1 MKYRVEYAISHMG
14 GPGGWEF
21 YGNFATRP
29 EAERVAHYLRR
40 QFGRNRKDRF
50 VRSRDDLERRRA
62 DLIQRFFGR
71 LFIDGQRA
79 GMVRNGL
86 SSSPRTK
93 LGSP

>member
-40 QFGRNRKDRF
+40 QFGR
-50 VRSRDDLERRRA
+50 A
-62 DLIQRFFGR
+62 T
-71 LFIDGQRA
+71 
-79 GMVRNGL
+79 
-86 SSSPRTK
+86 RTRI
-93 LGSP
+93 LPAPDSVPTIAVPEDA